1 MVSDNTVSL
10 SPLEIPN
17 LNEAVYHSLRG
28 AILRYDF
35 APGQRLDLTELEHRL
50 QVSRTPL
57 KNALTRLE
65 VEGLVEV
72 HPRRGTFISE
82 IGLEKLDE
90 DYKIRSAFELY
101 VALCLYKYLQPQD
114 YQFFS
119 EIRSQMAQLASTSED
134 NGWQTV
140 IHDYLELDH
149 DLHERLVSRGGTPRM
164 VVLWQQTNV
173 HMQMGRLVS
182 HFTARDFD
190 NIHFEHEQILD
201 AIDAGSPERLS
212 AALLNHLES
221 SRLRAIR
228 ILSQGR

>member
-1 MVSDNTVSL
+1 MVSDKTVSF
-10 SPLEIPN
+10 SPLDIPN
-17 LNEAVYHSLRG
+17 LNEAVYHTLRE

-35 APGQRLDLTELEHRL
+35 SPGQRLDLTELEDRL

-82 IGLEKLDE
+82 ISLEKLDE

-101 VALCLYKYLQPQD
+101 VALCLYKYLQPKD

-119 EIRSQMAQLASTSED
+119 ETRIHMEKLAAESEAA
-134 NGWQTV
+134 GWQAV

-149 DLHERLVSRGGTPRM
+149 ELHERLVRCGGTPRM

-173 HMQMGRLVS
+173 HMQMGRLAT

-190 NIHFEHEQILD
+190 SIHFEHQQILD
-201 AIDAGSPERLS
+201 AIDVGSPDRLS

-221 SRLRAIR
+221 SRLRASR
-228 ILSQGR
+228 ILSDAT